1 MNILKSNSAVALQ
14 TMVRGKKAFNFG
26 KELKKKNN
34 VATAKNTIYILGK
47 LYQVYFF
54 YSNTKVPSIYLENH
68 HIVVILPNKYKK
80 MDVNLILNTLTE
92 KFYDKIAE
100 QEIER
105 AMEKVRLM
113 VGFAPEDFEIKRLKD
128 MAISSCN
135 ATKKEITFSPDIVK
149 YDRNTIEYIVLHEFC
164 HLKYKIH
171 AKGFWQMIKKYM
183 PNYEI
188 YKNVYSV

>member
-1 MNILKSNSAVALQ
+1 
-14 TMVRGKKAFNFG
+14 
-26 KELKKKNN
+26 
-34 VATAKNTIYILGK
+34 
-47 LYQVYFF
+47 
-54 YSNTKVPSIYLENH
+54 
-68 HIVVILPNKYKK
+68 

-113 VGFAPEDFEIKRLKD
+113 VGFAPEDFEIKRSKD
-128 MAISSCN
+128 IAISSCN
-135 ATKKEITFSPDIVK
+135 ANKKEITFNPDIVK